1 MFTAVATHHPS
12 HIFEVLTNC
21 LEEAMHAS
29 VTNTELNG
37 FASGTLATIN
47 CFHKVLYAVT
57 GDALKMAEPT
67 DGQLNAAIK
76 EILKDADLSV
86 VTAKTVRKTL
96 EDRFNIDLYDRK
108 ASIDKMIMKVLESR
122 EGKPTDSTSGSESGD
137 ESGSSLDGSVSLKR
151 RKTSDDKYARA
162 VHAEENGMRRRKAA
176 PKSKQERT
184 SKSGGRGGGG
194 GGGFTKPVTLSD
206 ELAAHLGETALSRA
220 ELVKRFW
227 QEAREKQL
235 FDPENKQFVIC
246 DESWKKLFGKS
257 RFKMFGIS
265 KLLNQHIVK

>member
-1 MFTAVATHHPS
+1 
-12 HIFEVLTNC
+12 
-21 LEEAMHAS
+21 
-29 VTNTELNG
+29 
-37 FASGTLATIN
+37 
-47 CFHKVLYAVT
+47 
-57 GDALKMAEPT
+57 MAEPT

-96 EDRFNIDLYDRK
+96 EDRFNIDLFDRK

-122 EGKPTDSTSGSESGD
+122 EGKSTGGSESGN
-137 ESGSSLDGSVSLKR
+137 ESESSLDGSVSPKR

-176 PKSKQERT
+176 PKPKQERT
-184 SKSGGRGGGG
+184 SKSGGKGG

>member
-1 MFTAVATHHPS
+1 
-12 HIFEVLTNC
+12 
-21 LEEAMHAS
+21 
-29 VTNTELNG
+29 
-37 FASGTLATIN
+37 
-47 CFHKVLYAVT
+47 
-57 GDALKMAEPT
+57 MAEPT

-76 EILKDADLSV
+76 EILKDADLSI

-108 ASIDKMIMKVLESR
+108 SSIDKMIMKVLESR
-122 EGKPTDSTSGSESGD
+122 EDKSTDSTSGSESGD
-137 ESGSSLDGSVSLKR
+137 ESGSCLDGSGSLKR
-151 RKTSDDKYARA
+151 RKTLDDKYARTI
-162 VHAEENGMRRRKAA
+162 HAEENGMRRRKAA
-176 PKSKQERT
+176 PKPKQERT
-184 SKSGGRGGGG
+184 SKSGGRS
-194 GGGFTKPVTLSD
+194 GGGFTKPVMLSD